1 MAKNNKQNLVNCLL
15 DCDNYNSSDTDE
27 VAEYVLIGNGLLD
40 TFIKQDSLKSSSQ
53 KALNQYGNYN
63 IKRIQIY
70 RTPVNKMIN
79 KFLKVIS
86 FGKFNKNSY
95 DDLFHLAFI
104 ATVDTPQGDKNIVVE
119 KNATINISTSYDT
132 NEKTEVLDVPL
143 NNKQLNLKTMME
155 NTLNKVGNKRFYL
168 YDAFNRDNAK
178 NGGNCQQFIMDILTS
193 NNLSNPKIKEFVF
206 QPLESLV
213 EDLGSVGKSVIPTV
227 ARAITDIGAVFGAG
241 EDGFKL
247 HTVIVKRP
255 VSEEEI
261 NKIHNEF
268 IKNKNRNFMRVKVGS
283 IHMRN
288 IPKQSFIK
296 NSFKSKKLNDK
307 ITLVFGQL
315 KPEKMKTYNK

>member
-1 MAKNNKQNLVNCLL
+1 MIKNKKQNLINYVV
-15 DCDNYNSSDTDE
+15 DCDNYDSSDDDDYNE
-27 VAEYVLIGNGLLD
+27 KVSQILLGRGLLD
-40 TFIKQDSLKSSSQ
+40 TFIRQDSLKTSSQ
-53 KALNQYGNYN
+53 KALNQYGNNN

-86 FGKFNKNSY
+86 LGQFNKNSY

-132 NEKTEVLDVPL
+132 NEKTEMIDVPL
-143 NNKQLNLKTMME
+143 NNKKLNLKSMME
-155 NTLNKVGNKRFYL
+155 TTLNKVGNKRFYL
-168 YDAFNRDNAK
+168 YDAFNRDNSK

-255 VSEEEI
+255 TTEEEL
-261 NKIHNEF
+261 
-268 IKNKNRNFMRVKVGS
+268 
-283 IHMRN
+283 
-288 IPKQSFIK
+288 
-296 NSFKSKKLNDK
+296 KKYIMNL
-307 ITLVFGQL
+307 
-315 KPEKMKTYNK
+315 